1 MSARPQGIITLGFP
15 QDTLIIVAVPTGFTK
30 EALTDDKVGGEQ
42 LCNMLQQFLVYRLSS
57 IY

>member
-15 QDTLIIVAVPTGFTK
+15 HDTLIIVAVPTGFMRET
-30 EALTDDKVGGEQ
+30 LTDDEVGGEQ
-42 LCNMLQQFLVYRLSS
+42 LCNMLQHFLVYRLSS